1 MEPNNADGI
10 VLQVELRRKRKEQQ
24 EKDKLI
30 NKKIIEHDFDGQHKP
45 FQNEISERIPRKPL
59 VKEKIFNFKALI
71 VDLLRSKILKSANE
85 EFLGRVEEIEKEE
98 EKEKEPTSQTIPNM
112 MKFLFLLPL
121 NLLSEICCRRRLPSQ
136 FFKADLLE
144 KNKIN

>member
-30 NKKIIEHDFDGQHKP
+30 NKKIIENDFDGQHKP
-45 FQNEISERIPRKPL
+45 FQNEISERIPRKVL
-59 VKEKIFNFKALI
+59 VKQKVFNFKALV

-85 EFLGRVEEIEKEE
+85 EFLGRVEE
-98 EKEKEPTSQTIPNM
+98 EKEPTSQKTPNM
-112 MKFLFLLPL
+112 MKLLFLLPL

-144 KNKIN
+144 KQKIN